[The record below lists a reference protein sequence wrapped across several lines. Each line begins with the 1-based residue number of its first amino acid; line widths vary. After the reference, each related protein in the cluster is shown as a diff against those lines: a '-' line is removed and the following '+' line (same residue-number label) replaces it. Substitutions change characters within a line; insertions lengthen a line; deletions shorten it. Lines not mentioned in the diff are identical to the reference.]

1 MNRSVLERQMF
12 KKGGA
17 VFPDLSGD
25 GKVTQKDVLMGRGVL
40 PMQEGGFVPSNG
52 SERLI
57 SPKETINTI
66 FSLLREGKFND
77 REAVIQSALEL
88 DKARSEEEL
97 KDLRR
102 AIFMNY
108 AVTSGNYP
116 TQAAILPKDLSD
128 KLINF
133 KLGDS
138 AFKTFG
144 MPYDD
149 RKPQAAE
156 PPRRM
161 QEGGMV
167 PMDGMGIPAGLPA
180 AAAQPS
186 AAQGPSQIDPAML
199 EQMLQQA
206 QTQFSDLDQAGD
218 YEEMMNAIRG
228 DQMSVGQRRQE
239 LAELV
244 GPEDAQ
250 ETPESVLTLLQPV
263 MQLAAVEQGI
273 GGLAEEAMGS
283 SIEGPMAEGIMS
295 TVNMGGPAP
304 AVPGPAMPMEGGAP
318 VQGFRYGGV
327 VRMAEGGNP
336 FMERT
341 RALMPEYQEF
351 YRDVLGGT
359 PAEDLAE
366 QRRLTQAQALFDIA
380 QAGFAFAQ
388 PGSRRQSMASRLGEA
403 LTETQLF
410 PKIGARAAE
419 LKGFERE
426 QDRQRRALDLTA
438 LQGAMGQT
446 ERERAADAAKAAE
459 ERGFLFQLAL
469 EEARAGRK
477 IDPRVVLTN
486 NDLRERF
493 AAGKTDSDE
502 DLLVQQVIAEWTSP
516 ERVYDPERQMYVA
529 GPKKQLAPQWTE
541 ALQARGQLEAGA
553 AGEEPPAPSG
563 VVSPTVA
570 PTEPD
575 GEAPSF
581 LPGQQPGTSM
591 ELATGPE
598 AAIGEAFNTIAG
610 VFGGEVAPQSEQ
622 AITALRTLNTDTV
635 LGILQ
640 ARGQRDNQ
648 QLQSQIRALFPDAGS
663 FFTSDQRAAA
673 KTRSVVDMLSND
685 LARLQTSL
693 QPENAQFL
701 KPGDIAEKR
710 ESLTELTQ
718 YRSQYMRLLEDLERR
733 LNPEMTDDELDAYYT
748 APPA

>member
-25 GKVTQKDVLMGRGVL
+25 GKVTKKDVLMGRGVL
-40 PMQEGGFVPSNG
+40 PMQEGG
-52 SERLI
+52 
-57 SPKETINTI
+57 
-66 FSLLREGKFND
+66 
-77 REAVIQSALEL
+77 
-88 DKARSEEEL
+88 
-97 KDLRR
+97 
-102 AIFMNY
+102 
-108 AVTSGNYP
+108 
-116 TQAAILPKDLSD
+116 
-128 KLINF
+128 
-133 KLGDS
+133 
-138 AFKTFG
+138 
-144 MPYDD
+144 
-149 RKPQAAE
+149 
-156 PPRRM
+156 
-161 QEGGMV
+161 MV
-167 PMDGMGIPAGLPA
+167 PMGIPAGLPA

-228 DQMSVGQRRQE
+228 DEMSIGQRRQE

-283 SIEGPMAEGIMS
+283 SVEGPMAEGIMS
-295 TVNMGGPAP
+295 TVNMAP
-304 AVPGPAMPMEGGAP
+304 EQAPMPMEGGAP

-327 VRMAEGGNP
+327 VKMAEGGNP

-341 RALMPEYQEF
+341 RALMPEYKQF
-351 YRDVLGGT
+351 YTDILGGT

-403 LTETQLF
+403 ITETQLF

-426 QDRQRRALDLTA
+426 QDRQQRALDLSA
-438 LQGAMGQT
+438 LQGAMGQV

-459 ERGFLFQLAL
+459 ERKFAFDLLL
-469 EEARAGRK
+469 EEAKAGRK
-477 IDPRVVLTN
+477 VDPRSVLTN
-486 NDLRERF
+486 EDLRKRF
-493 AAGKTDSDE
+493 AAGKTDAAE

-563 VVSPTVA
+563 VVSPTA
-570 PTEPD
+570 D
-575 GEAPSF
+575 AEAPSF

-591 ELATGPE
+591 ELATGSE
-598 AAIGEAFNTIAG
+598 AAIGEALNTIAG
-610 VFGGEVAPQSEQ
+610 IFGGEVAPQSEQ

-685 LARLQTSL
+685 LARLQNSL
-693 QPENAQFL
+693 LPENAQFL

-733 LNPEMTDDELDAYYT
+733 INPEITDDELDAFYT

>member
-1 MNRSVLERQMF
+1 MF

-25 GKVTQKDVLMGRGVL
+25 GKVTQKDILMGRGVL

-97 KDLRR
+97 TDLRR
-102 AIFMNY
+102 SIFMNY

-116 TQAAILPKDLSD
+116 TQSRILPKDLSD
-128 KLINF
+128 KLLNF

-138 AFKTFG
+138 ALKTFG

-149 RKPQAAE
+149 RPPQTDE

-167 PMDGMGIPAGLPA
+167 PMDVMGIPAGLPA

-186 AAQGPSQIDPAML
+186 AAQGPNQLDPVVL

-206 QTQFSDLDQAGD
+206 QTQFSDLDKAGD

-228 DQMSVGQRRQE
+228 DEMSIGQRREE

-263 MQLAAVEQGI
+263 MQIAAVDQGI
-273 GGLAEEAMGS
+273 GGLAEEAMGGG

-304 AVPGPAMPMEGGAP
+304 AAPGPAMPMEGGAP
-318 VQGFRYGGV
+318 VQGFSYGGV
-327 VRMAEGGNP
+327 VKMQDGGNP
-336 FMERT
+336 LMTRT
-341 RALMPEYQEF
+341 KQLMPEYQQF
-351 YRDVLGGT
+351 YQSVLGGT

-403 LTETQLF
+403 ITETQLF

-426 QDRQRRALDLTA
+426 QDRQQRALDLSA
-438 LQGAMGQT
+438 LQGAMGQA
-446 ERERAADAAKAAE
+446 ESERAADAARLAE
-459 ERGFLFQLAL
+459 ERQFLFQIAL
-469 EEARAGRK
+469 ENAKAGRK

-486 NDLRERF
+486 DDLRQRF
-493 AAGKTDSDE
+493 AAGETNAAE
-502 DLLVQQVIAEWTSP
+502 DLLVQQVIAEYTSP

-541 ALQARGQLEAGA
+541 ALQARGVLRAGA
-553 AGEEPPAPSG
+553 TGEKDPAPSG
-563 VVSPTVA
+563 AVSPTVA
-570 PTEPD
+570 SPKPD
-575 GEAPSF
+575 EKAPSF
-581 LPGQQPGTSM
+581 LPGQQPGVSM
-591 ELATGPE
+591 ELATGPQS
-598 AAIGEAFNTIAG
+598 AISEIANTITG
-610 VFGGEVAPQSEQ
+610 VVNMEVAPQSEQ

-648 QLQSQIRALFPDAGS
+648 QLQSQIRALFPEAGS
-663 FFTSDQRAAA
+663 FFTSDQRALA
-673 KTRSVVDMLSND
+673 KTRSVVDMLDND

-693 QPENAQFL
+693 LPENAQFL

-710 ESLTELTQ
+710 ESLTELSQ

-733 LNPEMTDDELDAYYT
+733 TNAEMRFDELDAFYQQGN
-748 APPA
+748 